1 MRIFSTVSEIW
12 DSATITEITVEHVYE
27 VRNAETIQTQ
37 QGLYNHSF
45 NSWKELQQIL
55 TNQNNSDSGILYYL
69 GTGETDVI
77 TLNSKMEVEEG
88 AWTLIVENATLRINR
103 CRILE

>member
-1 MRIFSTVSEIW
+1 M
-12 DSATITEITVEHVYE
+12 
-27 VRNAETIQTQ
+27 
-37 QGLYNHSF
+37 YNHSF

-88 AWTLIVENATLRINR
+88 AWTLIVENATLRINEDVVYLNNTYESSVAF
-103 CRILE
+103 IVINGDIDIGVGAEF